1 MRRRNDELWSRL
13 IHVYYG
19 AGPVRLRVFSSPIVT
34 GFGTQ
39 STRRNG
45 HMIYVKIYENIS
57 FTTKHDR
64 KLEADGKVPA
74 GDIVFAITYFN

>member
-1 MRRRNDELWSRL
+1 MYITEQGQYDYVYSRHL
-13 IHVYYG
+13 Y
-19 AGPVRLRVFSSPIVT
+19 SVT

-45 HMIYVKIYENIS
+45 HMIYVKIYENNS

-64 KLEADGKVPA
+64 KLEADVKVPA